1 MSAEFVVVVLAAPS
15 ATATS
20 FFFSLNLHARSRS
33 RSQALVPLSL
43 SFSREHN
50 RTIEIRLDEVE
61 QDTQC
66 AVCLGE
72 FGFFSTSQLTSE
84 LGWSS
89 STVFSLSPLSP
100 LSPLSLTSLCLS
112 LSPHLRTKTLPK
124 ESSAPPGS
132 SGLACIAS
140 VGPASSAG

>member
-20 FFFSLNLHARSRS
+20 FIFSLNLHARSRS

-100 LSPLSLTSLCLS
+100 LSLTSLCLS